1 MEPMNR
7 NAARSLVALAVL
19 ACGNGT
25 PELAPGGLGLP
36 EVMSTETGHGATPM
50 LALWPGGGSVLSWVT
65 SDSGPSALHVRVEEV
80 GGRIVRSHLIDP
92 LGGIEPHG
100 EAPPQVVV
108 GPDSTLYA
116 LYTVGKDVGERYP
129 ASALRFA
136 GSTDGGRSW
145 SEPVTVNEG
154 PAFGAHSFHAIT
166 AGNGTDVYATW
177 LNNDPTEG
185 GVWFRHS
192 PDQGRTWEPARRIVA
207 GPACPCCRT
216 AVAVASTG
224 RIHVAWRGISETSVR
239 DIQVIHSDD
248 QGVSWSAPVSPRA
261 DGWVFNG
268 CPHAGPSLRVDAK
281 DQVHIGW
288 WTGATS
294 GPGVWYARS
303 VDGGERWSAQ
313 PIDTA
318 TGAPVSHVQ
327 LAVRHGEIAVAWEGG
342 RGPLPAIFLR
352 HSLDDGVRFS
362 PAEQLS
368 TDGVA
373 ATFPVLGLYGDS
385 VLVAWTQVG
394 DSAYRALLEHNRE
407 PEGADER
414 MALPRVGEQEII
426 ARRGILDDQPPKEER

>member
-1 MEPMNR
+1 MEPLNR
-7 NAARSLVALAVL
+7 TLLLGISTLAVFG
-19 ACGNGT
+19 CGGDA
-25 PELAPGGLGLP
+25 PELAPGSLGLP

-65 SDSGPSALHVRVEEV
+65 SDSGPSALHVRVTESGGEV
-80 GGRIVRSHLIDP
+80 VRSHLIDS

-116 LYTVGKDVGERYP
+116 LYTVGKDIGERYP
-129 ASALRFA
+129 ASALRFS
-136 GSTDGGRSW
+136 GSLDGGRSW
-145 SEPVTVNEG
+145 SDPVTVNEG

-166 AGNGTDVYATW
+166 AGNGADVYATW
-177 LNNDPTEG
+177 LNNDPAEG

-192 PDQGRTWEPARRIVA
+192 PDRGRTWEPARRIVV

-224 RIHVAWRGISETSVR
+224 RIHVAWRGISEASVR

-248 QGVSWSAPVSPRA
+248 QGQSWSAPTSPRA

-268 CPHAGPSLRVDAK
+268 CPHAGPSLRVDA
-281 DQVHIGW
+281 DSRVHIGW

-303 VDGGERWSAQ
+303 SDGGISWVAQ

-318 TGAPVSHVQ
+318 SGAPVSHVQ
-327 LAVRHGEIAVAWEGG
+327 LAVRDGTIAVAWEGG
-342 RGPLPAIFLR
+342 RAPLPSIFLR
-352 HSLDDGVRFS
+352 HSSDDGANFS
-362 PAEQLS
+362 AAEQLS
-368 TDGVA
+368 TAGVA

-407 PEGADER
+407 PEGAHER

-426 ARRGILDDQPPKEER
+426 ARRGALDDATMKDER